1 MSMIN
6 IFLIP
11 LNNLLKRLILYHIYY
26 HKMELLVLHDL
37 FNNNKNM
44 MHYLL
49 IIYPYIYIYIYT
61 SNFLF
66 PITLKSLTNKLS
78 STSIQLSL

>member
-1 MSMIN
+1 MSIME
-6 IFLIP
+6 IFLSSV
-11 LNNLLKRLILYHIYY
+11 NNQLERLILYHIYY
-26 HKMELLVLHDL
+26 HRMVLLVHHDL
-37 FNNNKNM
+37 FNSNKNK

-49 IIYPYIYIYIYT
+49 IIYPIIFNVYT
-61 SNFLF
+61 SNLLF

>member
-1 MSMIN
+1 MIN
-6 IFLIP
+6 IYLIL

-26 HKMELLVLHDL
+26 HKMELLEFHDL
-37 FNNNKNM
+37 FNNNKNK

-49 IIYPYIYIYIYT
+49 IIYPIFIFIYLYT